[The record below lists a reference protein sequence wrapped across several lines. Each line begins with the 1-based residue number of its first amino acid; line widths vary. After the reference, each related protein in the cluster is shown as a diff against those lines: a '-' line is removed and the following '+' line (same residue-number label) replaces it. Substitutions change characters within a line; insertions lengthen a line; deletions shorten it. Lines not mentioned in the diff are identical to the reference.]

1 MLKVKMAPLD
11 GSFGSNGGGISKGQF
26 CFVSTLCAC
35 WKALYV
41 LCHHLDISCMHMYP
55 QALNLV
61 DQVELGL
68 LKQSSA
74 TQFQPTSPG
83 REGLRGKRRASHNQP
98 QNPSTGKLQGM
109 FHCQRVVYPPPIVCP
124 VVRPALPFIPLLHAV
139 VAYRCCTLLFTGL
152 LLQQRRGHRCRI
164 PLSHTIAVCRCHIPL
179 SHTIVAYRCCIP
191 LLHTIV
197 AYHCLLPQQRR
208 GTAHHCSLAHCCLL
222 PSRKLFVS
230 THIPC
235 ISCHCL
241 PLVAV
246 IIT

>member
-1 MLKVKMAPLD
+1 
-11 GSFGSNGGGISKGQF
+11 
-26 CFVSTLCAC
+26 
-35 WKALYV
+35 
-41 LCHHLDISCMHMYP
+41 MYP

-98 QNPSTGKLQGM
+98 QNPSTGKSQGM
-109 FHCQRVVYPPPIVCP
+109 FHCQRVVYLPPASYTYVRIVCP
-124 VVRPALPFIPLLHAV
+124 RTAFYTIIACRCCIPLLHSV
-139 VAYRCCTLLFTGL
+139 VYWITAATTAR
-152 LLQQRRGHRCRI
+152 
-164 PLSHTIAVCRCHIPL
+164 SSL
-179 SHTIVAYRCCIP
+179 SHTIVAYRCRIPLSHTVVTYHCCIP

-197 AYHCLLPQQRR
+197 YCRNNGAVVVV
-208 GTAHHCSLAHCCLL
+208 AHHCSLAHCCLL

-235 ISCHCL
+235 ISCHC
-241 PLVAV
+241 
-246 IIT
+246 